1 MASSVPYIYSF
12 KLESTHNLE
21 ILNNSNC
28 QRMKVGNTKNV
39 IIFHDGNLA
48 KELSDTIFKKSHII
62 DIASAI

>member
-1 MASSVPYIYSF
+1 MASSAPYINVSF
-12 KLESTHNLE
+12 KLESTYNLE

-39 IIFHDGNLA
+39 IIFHDGNL
-48 KELSDTIFKKSHII
+48 ELSDTIFKKSHII